1 MFDNRLIKLRE
12 EMKKTKK
19 EVADALGMPYNTY
32 SNYESNLRE
41 PNSAVLIKIADF
53 YNVSIDYLLGLSNIK
68 SVDTDMQTACK
79 YTGLSDEA
87 MKNIKSSQKM
97 DLSYEISLDT
107 LSKVNDIFYNATE
120 IINMIL
126 SSSFFSEQVSLIGI
140 YVNEIINK
148 YHKKTIVDNL
158 DGEIKKFNYTECEER
173 LRLCGTRNKLQ
184 KEWEDLEERTYYNEF
199 RLTKLFGE
207 FLSNL
212 NCTAKETAKCISQ
225 KEHDSNADNNP
236 QKE

>member
-126 SSSFFSEQVSLIGI
+126 SSSFFSV
-140 YVNEIINK
+140 
-148 YHKKTIVDNL
+148 
-158 DGEIKKFNYTECEER
+158 
-173 LRLCGTRNKLQ
+173 
-184 KEWEDLEERTYYNEF
+184 
-199 RLTKLFGE
+199 
-207 FLSNL
+207 
-212 NCTAKETAKCISQ
+212 
-225 KEHDSNADNNP
+225 
-236 QKE
+236 

>member
-53 YNVSIDYLLGLSNIK
+53 YNVSTDYLIGLSNIK

-158 DGEIKKFNYTECEER
+158 DGEINKFNDTEYEER
-173 LRLCGTRNKLQ
+173 SKLYSTRNKLQ

-225 KEHDSNADNNP
+225 KEHDSNADNNS